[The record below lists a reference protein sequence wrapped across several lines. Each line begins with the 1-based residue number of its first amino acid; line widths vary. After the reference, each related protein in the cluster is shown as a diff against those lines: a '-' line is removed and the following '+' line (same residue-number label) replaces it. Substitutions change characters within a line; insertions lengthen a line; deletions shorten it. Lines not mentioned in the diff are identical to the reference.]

1 MKNHQ
6 KISQAIWQALQEAE
20 NILLFSH
27 QSPDGDTLG
36 SNLALT
42 KYLKKIGKNVTSFC
56 IDPVPDNLK
65 FLPNQQ
71 FLSSDHLVFT
81 QKYEVVVA
89 LDSGSL
95 DYAGV
100 QHLLTALPAGFN
112 FINIDHHSS
121 NTYYGQINLVLP
133 EASSTAEVIYRLFKD
148 WDVSWDTDMAN
159 CLACGLITD
168 TGGFKNAA
176 TTYSSLTVAADLHRQ
191 GAKLQHIISQ
201 TINNNEFKHL
211 KLWGRALARLQSV
224 DHHQLVYTFLTQA
237 DFQECEIDNK
247 KIEGLS
253 NFLHILNE
261 GKVILVLKED
271 DNNLIRGSLRTTSN
285 INLAKIAELF
295 GGGGHKKA
303 AGFILPGRLEYVNN
317 KLRII

>member
-1 MKNHQ
+1 MQNH
-6 KISQAIWQALQEAE
+6 KAISQAIWQAIDTAQ

-27 QSPDGDTLG
+27 QGPDGDTLG

-42 KYLKKIGKNVTSFC
+42 KYLKSLDKNVTSFC
-56 IDPVPDNLK
+56 LDPVPDNLK
-65 FLPNQQ
+65 FLPNQEQ
-71 FLSSDHLVFT
+71 VTSDHLVFT
-81 QKYEVVVA
+81 QKYDLIIG

-100 QHLLTALPAGFN
+100 EHLLTALEYNFC
-112 FINIDHHSS
+112 FINIDHHAS
-121 NTYYGQINLVLP
+121 NTRYGNINLVITD
-133 EASSTAEVIYRLFKD
+133 ASSTAEVVYRLFKD
-148 WDVSWDTDMAN
+148 WQVNLDTDIAN

-176 TTYSSLTVAADLHRQ
+176 TTYLSLAAAADLYRQ
-191 GAKLQHIISQ
+191 GAKLQTIINQ

-211 KLWGRALARLQSV
+211 KLWGRALSRLRSV
-224 DHHQLVYTFLTQA
+224 EKHGLIYTFLTKA
-237 DFQECEIDNK
+237 DFIECDITNN

-261 GKVILVLKED
+261 GKIVLILKED
-271 DNNLIRGSLRTTSN
+271 GDHVRGSLRTNAN
-285 INLAKIAELF
+285 IDLASLAVLF

-303 AGFILPGRLEYVNN
+303 SGFSLPGRLEYVNN
-317 KLRII
+317 KLKVV